1 LQAIL
6 LRPYQ
11 KGQKAESK
19 ELAGDLAN
27 SCLSNVLRIYSDIEY
42 IRKEFHMPLSIR
54 NKETEALARLVA
66 KTTGESLTEAIQHAL
81 EDRLARIQGKR
92 TEQDLAEQ
100 ILDIAR
106 RCGAFPDLDTRPT
119 DEILGYRQDGTMS

>member
-1 LQAIL
+1 
-6 LRPYQ
+6 
-11 KGQKAESK
+11 
-19 ELAGDLAN
+19 
-27 SCLSNVLRIYSDIEY
+27 
-42 IRKEFHMPLSIR
+42 MPLSIR